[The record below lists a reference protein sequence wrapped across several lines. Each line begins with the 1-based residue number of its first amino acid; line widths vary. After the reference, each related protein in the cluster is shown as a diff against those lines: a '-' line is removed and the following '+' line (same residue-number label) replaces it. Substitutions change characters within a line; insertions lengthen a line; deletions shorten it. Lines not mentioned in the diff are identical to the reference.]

1 MSKYSQETV
10 GQFNIALKL
19 FSMKCEIISLSLF
32 TIMIAF
38 SICIFQFPHIEAVYS
53 WRWFSFCFLPG
64 NVRVFWCRS
73 TFSCIGFYNCVSS
86 FCWKRTICPSMLA
99 KVTGLVCNSLKKK
112 KMLLRS
118 VSRCLVWTLMGL
130 SISLGDKLCNNLRLL
145 FIFTQEWYS
154 KNVKISRYPVHW

>member
-1 MSKYSQETV
+1 MWN
-10 GQFNIALKL
+10 NISFPIYYHDSFFHMY
-19 FSMKCEIISLSLF
+19 FSVPSYWGCVFME
-32 TIMIAF
+32 MIF
-38 SICIFQFPHIEAVYS
+38 F
-53 WRWFSFCFLPG
+53 FLLLAWECACLL
-64 NVRVFWCRS
+64 VFWCRS
-73 TFSCIGFYNCVSS
+73 TFSCIDFYNCVSS

-99 KVTGLVCNSLKKK
+99 KVTGLVCNSFKKKK